1 MPEDLSSEGFR
12 LLTTRPSDIARAR
25 VADIMQKQKNVELI
39 GFEHDVLLA
48 AARFVARENE
58 YVYLRLFFVDKKVLT
73 VGVGFFLLRLSE
85 VNLKR
90 MLRDLTGGDENLK
103 AVLDICGAN
112 AVKWKPLPKTAPET
126 AAARELE
133 NNKRA
138 NGRCRAIRDALVF
151 WTLHLQND
159 PTAHTKPAKKGLL
172 LSKKLVYCWS
182 S

>member
-73 VGVGFFLLRLSE
+73 VGVGFF
-85 VNLKR
+85 
-90 MLRDLTGGDENLK
+90 
-103 AVLDICGAN
+103 
-112 AVKWKPLPKTAPET
+112 
-126 AAARELE
+126 
-133 NNKRA
+133 
-138 NGRCRAIRDALVF
+138 
-151 WTLHLQND
+151 
-159 PTAHTKPAKKGLL
+159 
-172 LSKKLVYCWS
+172 S
-182 S
+182 SQIK